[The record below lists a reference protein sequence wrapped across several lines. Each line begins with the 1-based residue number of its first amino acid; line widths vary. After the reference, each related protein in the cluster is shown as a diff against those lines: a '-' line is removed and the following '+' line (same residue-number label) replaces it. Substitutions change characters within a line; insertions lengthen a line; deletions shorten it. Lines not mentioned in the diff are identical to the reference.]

1 MVVIVRVWALLDIP
15 VKPKMHMLMHISA
28 GSAALALFFALA
40 APQRAI
46 QYLRRRARAREDF
59 MVRVPDYDRDV
70 A

>member
-28 GSAALALFFALA
+28 GSAALDFFALA

>member
-1 MVVIVRVWALLDIP
+1 VLLIVRVWPLLDLP

-28 GSAALALFFALA
+28 GSAATPQRRTLS

-46 QYLRRRARAREDF
+46 RCLRRRARAREDF
-59 MVRVPDYDRDV
+59 MVRVSDHDGDV